1 MFSKNFSFVAI
12 LILVLS
18 SCAGI
23 QTVSKYDGNAAVP
36 VDVDGKCFSV
46 YPYLANNNI
55 YIYVNE
61 CPFASAVKS
70 YLEGLT
76 LGLVDTTP
84 PKESHVKAAQAY
96 LKQANKDC
104 EIIYPNTYYTSDS
117 LGGSYGYEIS
127 VLCSTS

>member
-23 QTVSKYDGNAAVP
+23 QTVSKYDGIAAVP

-46 YPYLANNNI
+46 YPYLANNT
-55 YIYVNE
+55 IYVNE
-61 CPFASAVKS
+61 CPFASAGKS

-84 PKESHVKAAQAY
+84 PKESHEKSCSSI
-96 LKQANKDC
+96 LK
-104 EIIYPNTYYTSDS
+104 TSKQG
-117 LGGSYGYEIS
+117 L
-127 VLCSTS
+127 

>member
-1 MFSKNFSFVAI
+1 MFAKNFSFVAI

-23 QTVSKYDGNAAVP
+23 QTVSKYDGIAAVP

-46 YPYLANNNI
+46 YPYLANNT
-55 YIYVNE
+55 IYVNE
-61 CPFASAVKS
+61 CPFASAGKS

-84 PKESHVKAAQAY
+84 PKESHEKAAQAY
-96 LKQANKDC
+96 LKQANQDC
-104 EIIYPNTYYTSDS
+104 EIIYPNTYYISDS

-127 VLCSTS
+127 VLCPTS